1 MKKLLHIALL
11 GLLLTSIQAQAEDE
25 KMMQQNKMT
34 ACTKQ
39 TEGLKGDEQKMKLKE
54 CMGAKAMD
62 EKKHKGAQQEKM
74 KRCNAEAKGMK
85 GDERRTKM
93 SECLKG

>member
-11 GLLLTSIQAQAEDE
+11 SWLLVGVQAHAEDE
-25 KMMQQNKMT
+25 KTTPSNKAT
-34 ACTKQ
+34 AKV
-39 TEGLKGDEQKMKLKE
+39 TE
-54 CMGAKAMD
+54 

-85 GDERRTKM
+85 GDERKSKM
-93 SECLKG
+93 RACLKGSEVRR